1 MNPLTLQQLIP
12 VIQTAVGPVI
22 LISGVGLLMLSMT
35 NRLGRIIDRARLLAR
50 ELPAVAVA
58 DQKSLAAQLVVLY
71 QRAKIVRLTIVLATA
86 SVLLAGIL
94 VISLF
99 FAALLQLNAALF
111 VILCFILCMVS
122 LIASL
127 VVFLVE
133 LQMSLRAL
141 RLELAHTGVTEQ

>member
-1 MNPLTLQQLIP
+1 MTSLTLPQLIP

-22 LISGVGLLMLSMT
+22 LISGVGLLLLSMT

-50 ELPAVAVA
+50 EVPEAGEE
-58 DQKSLAAQLVVLY
+58 DQKYLVEQLHVLY
-71 QRAKIVRLTIVLATA
+71 RRARIVRLTIALATA
-86 SVLLAGIL
+86 SVLLAGLL

-99 FAALLQLNAALF
+99 LSALLQLNAALL
-111 VILCFILCMVS
+111 VIVCFILCMTA

-133 LQMSLRAL
+133 LQLSLRAL
-141 RLELAHTGVTEQ
+141 RLELAHAGMTGE